1 MNFGLTVA
9 VPSALSPAGSLAVTL
24 PRHFRPGPSG
34 AWEPL
39 TAFAPK
45 NNRLC
50 LVLSIDV
57 SDLSVGIAGGRVPQS
72 VGQFGGILYYVE
84 GVGNSVCF
92 LATDESLFQMLNL

>member
-1 MNFGLTVA
+1 MA
-9 VPSALSPAGSLAVTL
+9 VPSALSPTGSLAVRL

-45 NNRLC
+45 NNWLC
-50 LVLSIDV
+50 LVLSRGI
-57 SDLSVGIAGGRVPQS
+57 SDLSVGVAGGRVPWS

-84 GVGNSVCF
+84 GVGNSICF
-92 LATDESLFQMLNL
+92 LATDQSLFQMLNL